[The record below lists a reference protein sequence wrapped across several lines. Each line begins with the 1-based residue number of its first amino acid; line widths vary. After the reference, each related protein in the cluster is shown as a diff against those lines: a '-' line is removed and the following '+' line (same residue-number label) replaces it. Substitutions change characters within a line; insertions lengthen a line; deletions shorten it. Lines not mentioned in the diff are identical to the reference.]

1 MADVE
6 FTNTEY
12 GKNWVRL
19 LHIRRLGGKH
29 QDIRELEV
37 CTSLTLDS
45 KKDYLHGDNSDIIA
59 TDTQKNTVYALAKT
73 KGVTTPEQFG
83 LDLCHHFLSSFSHVT
98 MVKVDVTM
106 APWRRI
112 KIGGQDHA
120 HAFIMTPDAVRFCH
134 VEQARQGPPV
144 VHAGLK
150 DMKILKTTQSG
161 FTGFLRDRYTSL
173 PDAEDRCLE
182 TVVYSRWRYS
192 TLQGLDF
199 DAAWNIAKST
209 ILEEFAGPPSTGAF
223 SASVQKTLYDAEC
236 EILGKVPQISEI
248 EMTMPNV
255 HNFTVDMSKFG
266 LENKDEVLMPV
277 DKPSGNIHAAIRR
290 KTTSKL

>member
-120 HAFIMTPDAVRFCH
+120 HAFIMTPDAVRFCK

-144 VHAGLK
+144 VYAGLK

-290 KTTSKL
+290 KTASKL